1 MITKN
6 TEKVFLLDAY
16 ALIYRAFFALNKNPR
31 MTSKGLNT
39 SAIIGFLNT
48 LYEVLKNEKPSHIGI
63 AFDLG
68 APTLRTENFCD
79 YKANREEMPPD
90 LRASIPYIIEII
102 KGFNIP
108 IYAAEG
114 YEADDVIGTL
124 AKKAEKAGFLTYM
137 MTPDKDF
144 GQLVSDNI
152 FIYKPAKFNDPATV
166 MGPKE
171 VCEKYGINTPTQ
183 LIDILGLWGDASD
196 NIPGIPGVG
205 EKTASKFVQEYGS
218 LEGLL
223 EHTDDLKGK
232 MKENVI
238 NFAEQGRMSKML
250 ATINT
255 EAPVE
260 FDAEELKLK
269 QPNLPALLKIF
280 EELEFRT
287 FAKKFVADYGKN
299 EIIDK
304 KITDKRETETVKKAA
319 KEAAPKEL
327 DLFSELSENQEN
339 SEFSLFS
346 SKDSFSSVKHDYK
359 YVSTEKELD
368 DLLKMLEKA
377 EVFACH
383 FDWSGAEWRNP
394 LITKAS
400 EKEDFSTS
408 VEMTFAVKA
417 HEAYSCHF
425 ERNVTKWSEVEKSS
439 MNGNNQII
447 TENKDFSIP
456 LRSSRNDKLMLF
468 EKIFNDPSK
477 TIIGH
482 NLKSVIAVLR
492 KHGIELKNKLFDTM
506 IAHYLIEPEQRHTM
520 DYLADVYLNYTIT
533 NNSAENADIAFQLYE
548 KFKPILVEN
557 QLVKLFDE
565 IEMPLVPVL
574 ATMEANGVKIDSD
587 NLKQISEQQAL
598 EIKDIENQIF
608 EAAGTEFNI
617 ASPKQLGEVLFEKMK
632 IKAPAKKT
640 KTGQYPTGEEV
651 LQKIITVHPIIQ
663 QILDYRGLTKLK
675 STYVDALPALISKED
690 GLVHT
695 SYNQAVTATGR
706 LSSTNPN
713 LQNIPVRTDKGRE
726 IRKAFVPRDKNHILL
741 AADYSQIELRIITHL
756 SGDPAMS
763 EAFRE
768 GLDIHAATAA
778 RVYKVP
784 IEEVTKDMRRHA
796 KAVNFGIIYGMSA
809 FGLAERLGISRSEAA
824 SIIENYFK
832 EYDGIQQYIKNNIEF
847 ARQHGY
853 VETMLGRRRYL
864 RDINASNSVV
874 RNFAERNAVNAPIQ
888 GSSADMIK
896 IAMANIHNE
905 LINRDL
911 KSKMI
916 LPVHD
921 ELVFDAC
928 LDELEILK
936 EIVNDKMTNALP
948 LNIPVVV
955 ELNTGDNWLEAH

>member
-1 MITKN
+1 MITKD
-6 TEKVFLLDAY
+6 TEKIFLLDAY

-48 LYEVLKNEKPSHIGI
+48 LYEVLKNEKPSHIGV

-124 AKKAEKAGFLTYM
+124 AKKAEKAGYLTYM

-152 FIYKPAKFNDPATV
+152 FIYKPAKFNDPATI

-171 VCEKYGINTPTQ
+171 VCEKYGIKTPTQ

-238 NFAEQGRMSKML
+238 NFADQGRMSKML

-260 FDAEELKLK
+260 FDVEELKVK
-269 QPNLPALLKIF
+269 QPNLKELLRIF

-287 FAKKFVADYGKN
+287 MAKRIVADYKDK
-299 EIIDK
+299 EDKRFADKEDK
-304 KITDKRETETVKKAA
+304 KDKSFADKKESVK
-319 KEAAPKEL
+319 AAPKEL
-327 DLFSELSENQEN
+327 DLFSELSENSKN
-339 SEFSLFS
+339 SEYSLFS
-346 SKDSFSSVKHDYK
+346 SKDSASSVQHDYK
-359 YVSTEKELD
+359 TVSTEKELD
-368 DLLKMLEKA
+368 NLLKKLEKA
-377 EVFACH
+377 EVYAVDITANVISFA
-383 FDWSGAEWRNP
+383 
-394 LITKAS
+394 L
-400 EKEDFSTS
+400 
-408 VEMTFAVKA
+408 KA
-417 HEAYSCHF
+417 HEAYTCHF
-425 ERNVTKWSEVEKSS
+425 ELVEKSS
-439 MNGNNQII
+439 LTENNQII
-447 TENKDFSIP
+447 SGNKDFSIP
-456 LRSSRNDKLMLF
+456 LRSSRNDNLVQF
-468 EKIFNDPSK
+468 EKIFSDPSK

-482 NLKSVIAVLR
+482 NLKSVISMLR
-492 KHGIELKNKLFDTM
+492 RNGIELKNKLFDTM

-533 NNSAENADIAFQLYE
+533 NNSAENADIAYQLYE

-557 QLVKLFDE
+557 QVDKLFNE

-574 ATMEANGVKIDSD
+574 ATMEANGVKIDSE

-598 EIKDIENQIF
+598 EIKGIENQIF
-608 EAAGTEFNI
+608 EAAGMQFNI

-651 LQKIITVHPIIQ
+651 LQKIINVHPIIQ

-832 EYDGIQQYIKNNIEF
+832 EYVGIQQYIKNNIEF

-864 RDINASNSVV
+864 RDINAHNSVV

-896 IAMANIHNE
+896 IAMSNIYKAMNDKQ
-905 LINRDL
+905 LQ
-911 KSKMI
+911 SKMI
-916 LPVHD
+916 LQVHD
-921 ELVFDAC
+921 ELVFDAVK
-928 LDELEILK
+928 DELEILK
-936 EIVNDKMTNALP
+936 ELVNDKMVNALP

-955 ELNTGDNWLEAH
+955 ELNTGTNWLEAH

>member
-1 MITKN
+1 MITKD
-6 TEKVFLLDAY
+6 TEKIFLLDAY

-48 LYEVLKNEKPSHIGI
+48 LYEVLKNEKPSHIGV

-124 AKKAEKAGFLTYM
+124 AKKAEKAGYLTYM

-152 FIYKPAKFNDPATV
+152 FIYKPAKFNDPATI

-238 NFAEQGRMSKML
+238 NFADQGRMSKML

-260 FDAEELKLK
+260 FDAEELKVK
-269 QPNLPALLKIF
+269 QPNLKELLRIF

-287 FAKKFVADYGKN
+287 MAKRIVADYGKV
-299 EIIDK
+299 ELK
-304 KITDKRETETVKKAA
+304 EEELKVKREEKEIK

-327 DLFSELSENQEN
+327 DLFSELSESAEN
-339 SEFSLFS
+339 SEYSLFS
-346 SKDSFSSVKHDYK
+346 SKDSASSVQHSYK
-359 YVSTEKELD
+359 SVSTEKELD
-368 DLLKMLEKA
+368 DLLKQLEKT
-377 EVFACH
+377 E
-383 FDWSGAEWRNP
+383 
-394 LITKAS
+394 I
-400 EKEDFSTS
+400 
-408 VEMTFAVKA
+408 FAVDFETTEISFALKA
-417 HEAYSCHF
+417 HEAFYVPCRDAATPRPY
-425 ERNVTKWSEVEKSS
+425 ER
-439 MNGNNQII
+439 
-447 TENKDFSIP
+447 F
-456 LRSSRNDKLMLF
+456 RS
-468 EKIFNDPSK
+468 IFNNPAK

-482 NLKSVIAVLR
+482 NLKSVISILR
-492 KHGIELKNKLFDTM
+492 HNGIELKNKLFDTM

-520 DYLADVYLNYTIT
+520 DYLADVYLNYTVT
-533 NNSAENADIAFQLYE
+533 KNSAENADIAYQLYE

-557 QLVKLFDE
+557 QLDKLFND

-574 ATMEANGVKIDSD
+574 ATMEANGVKIDSE

-651 LQKIITVHPIIQ
+651 LQKIINVHPIIQ
-663 QILDYRGLTKLK
+663 QILYYRGLTKLK

-784 IEEVTKDMRRHA
+784 IQEVTKDMRRHA

-832 EYDGIQQYIKNNIEF
+832 EYVGIQQYIINNIEF

-864 RDINASNSVV
+864 RDINAHNSVV

-896 IAMANIHNE
+896 IAMSHIYKAMNDKQ
-905 LINRDL
+905 LQ
-911 KSKMI
+911 SKMI
-916 LPVHD
+916 LQVHD

-936 EIVNDKMTNALP
+936 ELVNDKMVNALP

-955 ELNTGDNWLEAH
+955 ELNTGTNWLEAH

>member
-1 MITKN
+1 MITKD
-6 TEKVFLLDAY
+6 TEKIFLLDAY

-48 LYEVLKNEKPSHIGI
+48 LYEVLKNEKPSHIGV

-124 AKKAEKAGFLTYM
+124 AKKAEKAGYLTYM

-171 VCEKYGINTPTQ
+171 VCEKYGIKTPTQ

-238 NFAEQGRMSKML
+238 NFADQGRMSKML

-260 FDAEELKLK
+260 FDVEELKVK
-269 QPNLPALLKIF
+269 QPNLKELLRIF

-287 FAKKFVADYGKN
+287 MAKRIVADYKAYTSH
-299 EIIDK
+299 ETDTTYK
-304 KITDKRETETVKKAA
+304 KEPETKLETKKVSVA
-319 KEAAPKEL
+319 KESAPKEL
-327 DLFSELSENQEN
+327 DLFSELSEG
-339 SEFSLFS
+339 SESSEYSLFS
-346 SKDSFSSVKHDYK
+346 SKDSASSVQHEYHS
-359 YVSTEKELD
+359 VTTEKELD
-368 DLLKMLEKA
+368 DLLKKLEKA
-377 EVFACH
+377 EVFAVDINNDGISFC
-383 FDWSGAEWRNP
+383 
-394 LITKAS
+394 I
-400 EKEDFSTS
+400 
-408 VEMTFAVKA
+408 KA
-417 HEAYSCHF
+417 HEAYNRHF
-425 ERNVTKWSEVEKSS
+425 EWSEAESRNHRHYDS
-439 MNGNNQII
+439 AELNGG
-447 TENKDFSIP
+447 DFSTS
-456 LRSSRNDKLMLF
+456 LEMTGVNVRSSRNDGLQFFAKV
-468 EKIFNDPSK
+468 FNDPSK

-482 NLKSVIAVLR
+482 NLKTVIAILR
-492 KHGIELKNKLFDTM
+492 RNGIELKNKLFDTM

-533 NNSAENADIAFQLYE
+533 NNSAENADIAYQFYE
-548 KFKPILVEN
+548 KFKPILIEN
-557 QLVKLFDE
+557 QLDKLFNE

-574 ATMEANGVKIDSD
+574 ATMEANGVKIDSE
-587 NLKQISEQQAL
+587 NLRQISEQQAL
-598 EIKDIENQIF
+598 EIQNIENQIF
-608 EAAGTEFNI
+608 KAAGTTFNI
-617 ASPKQLGEVLFEKMK
+617 ASPRQLGEVLFEKMK

-690 GLVHT
+690 GMVHT

-784 IEEVTKDMRRHA
+784 IQEVTKDMRRHA

-832 EYDGIQQYIKNNIEF
+832 EYVGIQQYIKNNIEF

-864 RDINASNSVV
+864 RDINAHNSVV

-896 IAMANIHNE
+896 IAMSNIYKAMNDKQ
-905 LINRDL
+905 LQ
-911 KSKMI
+911 SKMI
-916 LPVHD
+916 LQVHD
-921 ELVFDAC
+921 ELVFDAVK
-928 LDELEILK
+928 DELEILK
-936 EIVNDKMTNALP
+936 EIVNDKMVNALP

-955 ELNTGDNWLEAH
+955 ELNTGENWLEAH

>member
-124 AKKAEKAGFLTYM
+124 AKKAEKAGYLTYM

-238 NFAEQGRMSKML
+238 KFADQGRMSKML

-255 EAPVE
+255 NAPVE
-260 FDAEELKLK
+260 FDAEELKIK

-287 FAKKFVADYGKN
+287 FAKRIVSDYKTY
-299 EIIDK
+299 ESHETDTTYK
-304 KITDKRETETVKKAA
+304 KEPETKVETKK
-319 KEAAPKEL
+319 EAPKEL
-327 DLFSELSENQEN
+327 DLFSELTDGAEN
-339 SEFSLFS
+339 SEYSLFS
-346 SKDSFSSVKHDYK
+346 SKDTASSVKHEYK
-359 YVSTEKELD
+359 TVSTEKELD

-377 EVFACH
+377 EVFAV
-383 FDWSGAEWRNP
+383 DIKTNGG
-394 LITKAS
+394 
-400 EKEDFSTS
+400 DFSTS

-533 NNSAENADIAFQLYE
+533 NNSAENADVAYQLYE
-548 KFKPILVEN
+548 KFKPILAEN

-598 EIKDIENQIF
+598 EIKEIENKIY

-617 ASPKQLGEVLFEKMK
+617 ASPKQLGEVLFDKMK

-809 FGLAERLGISRSEAA
+809 FGLAERLGIARSEAA

-832 EYDGIQQYIKNNIEF
+832 EYVGIQQYIKNNIEF

-896 IAMANIHNE
+896 IAMSNIYKAMNDKQ
-905 LINRDL
+905 LQ
-911 KSKMI
+911 SKMI
-916 LPVHD
+916 LQVHD
-921 ELVFDAC
+921 ELVFDAVI
-928 LDELEILK
+928 DELDVLK
-936 EIVNDKMTNALP
+936 ELVNDKMVNALP

-955 ELNTGDNWLEAH
+955 ELNTGTNWLEAH